1 LIISFYLKFTQ
12 NKLVIIGQA
21 LNEGMIR
28 FEQEEFLCTE
38 EEILK
43 MEQNERFIDPFP
55 ASM

>member
-1 LIISFYLKFTQ
+1 LKISLSLKINQ
-12 NKLVIIGQA
+12 NVLVIIGQA
-21 LNEGMIR
+21 LNEGVIR
-28 FEQEEFLCTE
+28 FEQEECLCTE